1 MGSLLEHAHSVRT
14 FVSLDPPLSRLFS
27 PPYPRLG
34 QTKPVTVYRLVTKG
48 TVDESILSIA
58 DRKLALDA
66 AVLEG
71 FAVSSNNTE
80 GGAEGSAGGAAEG
93 KKGKKGEA
101 GETRYMG
108 AILAALL
115 ADA

>member
-1 MGSLLEHAHSVRT
+1 MTS
-14 FVSLDPPLSRLFS
+14 PLFFFLFLRLS
-27 PPYPRLG
+27 RLG

-71 FAVSSNNTE
+71 FAVSSNNPE

-101 GETRYMG
+101 AGETRYMG